1 MSLGKGIRLKMN
13 REAIIANLRGI
24 WEALC
29 QGDQIESQIG
39 SFILLGLNKLESYWG
54 IIQRVSISAIQD
66 PIEQDE
72 IEYFLNHI
80 ANFD

>member
-1 MSLGKGIRLKMN
+1 MSFSKGIRLKMN

-29 QGDQIESQIG
+29 QGDQIES
-39 SFILLGLNKLESYWG
+39 
-54 IIQRVSISAIQD
+54 
-66 PIEQDE
+66 
-72 IEYFLNHI
+72 FLNHI

>member
-39 SFILLGLNKLESYWG
+39 SFILLGLNKLESY
-54 IIQRVSISAIQD
+54 
-66 PIEQDE
+66 
-72 IEYFLNHI
+72 
-80 ANFD
+80 